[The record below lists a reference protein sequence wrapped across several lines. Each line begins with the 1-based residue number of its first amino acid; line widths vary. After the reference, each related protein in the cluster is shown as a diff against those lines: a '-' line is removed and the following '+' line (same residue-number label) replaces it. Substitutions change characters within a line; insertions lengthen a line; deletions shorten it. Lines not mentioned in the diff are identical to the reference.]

1 MKILRQKEQE
11 KLTLQ
16 IEGRLDTATSPQLQ
30 NELGELDG
38 VRELEL
44 DFTSLE
50 YISSA
55 GLRILLTAHKK
66 MEKQEGRLVIR
77 GPTRASGRS
86 LPSLVLRIFCM
97 WSENAPFDE
106 LIHRLSVFC
115 PAPVLSDIACQKV
128 IYDGVENVD
137 AVLRI

>member
-1 MKILRQKEQE
+1 MKIVRQKEQE

-16 IEGRLDTATSPQLQ
+16 IEGRLDTVTSPQLQ

-66 MEKQEGRLVIR
+66 MEKQGGRLVIR
-77 GPTRASGRS
+77 GANED
-86 LPSLVLRIFCM
+86 V
-97 WSENAPFDE
+97 WA
-106 LIHRLSVFC
+106 VFTITGFK
-115 PAPVLSDIACQKV
+115 DILH
-128 IYDGVENVD
+128 VE
-137 AVLRI
+137 